1 MSAEFQ
7 WPPVSTRERTD
18 GISSDGLGL
27 EILLIGT
34 QRKLRWGMVT

>member
-18 GISSDGLGL
+18 GISSDGLGARDF
-27 EILLIGT
+27 INRYAM
-34 QRKLRWGMVT
+34 QAAMGMVT